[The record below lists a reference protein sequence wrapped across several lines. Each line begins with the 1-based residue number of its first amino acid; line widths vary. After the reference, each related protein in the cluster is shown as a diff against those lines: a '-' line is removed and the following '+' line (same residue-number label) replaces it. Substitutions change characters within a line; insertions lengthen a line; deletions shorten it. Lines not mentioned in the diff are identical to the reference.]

1 MTLILVD
8 TSYTS
13 FYRFFATLRW
23 LSLNDPD
30 LYKSKKD
37 DASYDWSKNEKF
49 MEKYEKMYLKSIVD
63 LVGKKTFDTSKVIF
77 CMDSPKENVWRS
89 EIMKGY
95 KADRCDL
102 SAKAN
107 FKPAFNDTYSKIIP
121 KIIKENKDRIH
132 KLRLDK
138 LEADDIIAVICKHY
152 EKKFPDEKVYL
163 ISGDKDFLQL
173 GRDNLIFINYKQKK
187 PFTLTKEEAKEQL
200 KLKILNGDCSDNIL
214 TIFPKDRKLLS
225 LKKRKELIE
234 DEEKLKEYL
243 EENPEINEKYKI
255 NCKMI
260 DFNFIPKEL
269 QKEILKSYKD
279 LEFVL

>member
-1 MTLILVD
+1 MPLILVD

-23 LSLNDPD
+23 FSMHDAESYKTYKTDPN
-30 LYKSKKD
+30 
-37 DASYDWSKNEKF
+37 YDWSTNKIF

-63 LVGKKTFDTSKVIF
+63 IIGKKIFDNSTVIF
-77 CMDSPKENVWRS
+77 CMDSPKENIWRN
-89 EIMKGY
+89 ELMKGY

-102 SAKAN
+102 SKKTN
-107 FKPAFNDTYSKIIP
+107 FKSVFNETYTTIIP
-121 KIIKENKDRIH
+121 KIIKENENKIYEIIINN
-132 KLRLDK
+132 

-152 EKKFPDEKVYL
+152 EKKYPEEKVYL

-173 GRDNLIFINYKQKK
+173 GRENLNFLNYKTKK
-187 PFTLTKEEAKEQL
+187 PFTLTLEEAKEQL

-214 TIFPKDRKLLS
+214 TIFPKDKKILS
-225 LKKRKELIE
+225 LQKRKELIE
-234 DEEKLKEYL
+234 NENKLKEYL
-243 EENPEINEKYKI
+243 DENPEIKEKYKI

-269 QKEILKSYKD
+269 QKEILLNLKPII
-279 LEFVL
+279 F

>member
-1 MTLILVD
+1 MPLILVD

-23 LSLNDPD
+23 FSMHDAESYKTYKND
-30 LYKSKKD
+30 SN
-37 DASYDWSKNEKF
+37 YDWSTNKIF
-49 MEKYEKMYLKSIVD
+49 MEKYEKMYLKSIID
-63 LVGKKTFDTSKVIF
+63 IIGKKIFDTYTVIF
-77 CMDSPKENVWRS
+77 CMDSPKENIWRN
-89 EIMKGY
+89 ELMKGY

-102 SAKAN
+102 STKTN
-107 FKPAFNDTYSKIIP
+107 FKQVFNETYTTIIP

-132 KLRLDK
+132 KIRINK

-152 EKKFPDEKVYL
+152 EKKYPEEKIYL

-173 GRDNLIFINYKQKK
+173 GRENLIFINYKSKK
-187 PFTLTKEEAKEQL
+187 PFTLTVEEAKEQL

-214 TIFPKDRKLLS
+214 TIFPKDKKILS

-234 DEEKLKEYL
+234 NEEKLKEYL
-243 EENPEINEKYKI
+243 DENPEIKEKYKI
-255 NCKMI
+255 NCQMI

-269 QKEILKSYKD
+269 QKEIVKEIKNI
-279 LEFVL
+279 